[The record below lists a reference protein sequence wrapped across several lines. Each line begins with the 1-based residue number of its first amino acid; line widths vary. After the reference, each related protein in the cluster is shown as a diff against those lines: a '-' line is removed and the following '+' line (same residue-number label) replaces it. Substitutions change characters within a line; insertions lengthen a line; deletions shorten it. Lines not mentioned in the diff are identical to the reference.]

1 MTETHMREFVRSRS
15 CLLHRALWHA
25 AAAALLIGGAV
36 PCHGQSAPRLD
47 LGGTLEVGGEAE
59 RYLRMLQLSGG
70 MPASSWTLQPYIGGA
85 GWPSVPPAG
94 HPWSGRF
101 ARPDTATFIR
111 WLRPSVRTILNSSYP
126 VQEAVG
132 PVWAGRGAT
141 VSVQGGLAAR
151 FYRVTLQLAPVAF
164 VAQNAAFSLAP
175 NGETGR
181 FADGD
186 ARFPRTI
193 DYPQRFG
200 SASYGRLDLGTSSVD
215 LDLSRVAIGVSNAP
229 QRWGPAL
236 EYPLVLGPGAGG
248 FPHYY
253 IGTTTPLNLGIGRV
267 QGRLI
272 GGILSQSAFSAATPD
287 KAQRFASAAL
297 VTFSPRGI
305 DGLEVGFDRFF
316 ESSDGA
322 TVRRALLPISLS
334 KFTGS
339 SPSTSQNE
347 ANENQTASAFFRW
360 APPRGGLE
368 VYGEWYREDYSG
380 QLRTFFLNP
389 DDLSSFVLGFQRVF
403 EATPVRR
410 HVVRFEIVN
419 GELPASERLVR
430 NFTLPEPPYVHA
442 EVLQGHTQRGLLL
455 GSPEAYGGEGWRASV
470 DSYTPDGRRTFGI
483 ERALRFDWL
492 PTSTL
497 SAADTHPDVA
507 YSVRGEMLRFA
518 GSRDYGATLLA
529 TMDLNRNLE
538 PGNTTFNL
546 HAAFTVRGW

>member
-1 MTETHMREFVRSRS
+1 MTESHMREFVVSQSAFRQRVL
-15 CLLHRALWHA
+15 CHA
-25 AAAALLIGGAV
+25 AAAALLVCGAM
-36 PCHGQSAPRLD
+36 PCRGQSVPRLD
-47 LGGTLEVGGEAE
+47 LGGMLEVGGEAE
-59 RYLRMLQLSGG
+59 RYLRTLQLAGG

-85 GWPSVPPAG
+85 GWPTVPTAA

-101 ARPDTATFIR
+101 ARPDTASFIR

-141 VSVQGGLAAR
+141 VSVQGGIAAR
-151 FYRVTLQLAPVAF
+151 FYRVSLQLAPVAF

-175 NGETGR
+175 NGDTGR
-181 FADGD
+181 FVYGDG
-186 ARFPRTI
+186 RFPRNI

-200 SASYGRLDLGTSSVD
+200 SSSYGRVDLGTSSVD
-215 LDLSRVAIGVSNAP
+215 LDLWRVSIGVSNAP

-272 GGILSQSAFSAATPD
+272 GGILSQSAYSAATPD

-334 KFTGS
+334 KFSGS
-339 SPSTSQNE
+339 SPSASQNE

-360 APPRGGLE
+360 APPRSGLE

-389 DDLSSFVLGFQRVF
+389 DDLSSYVLGFQRVF
-403 EATPVRR
+403 EATPVLRR
-410 HVVRFEIVN
+410 VVRFEIVN
-419 GELPASERLVR
+419 GELAASERLVR
-430 NFTLPEPPYVHA
+430 DFSSPIPPYIHS
-442 EVLQGHTQRGLLL
+442 EVVQGHTQRGLLL
-455 GSPEAYGGEGWRASV
+455 GSAEAYGGEGWRASI
-470 DSYTPDGRRTFGI
+470 DSYTPDGRHTLGI
-483 ERALRFDWL
+483 ERALRLDWL
-492 PTSTL
+492 RRSAL
-497 SAADTHPDVA
+497 SAADTHPDVT
-507 YSVRGEMLRFA
+507 YSLRGEVLRFA

>member
-47 LGGTLEVGGEAE
+47 LGGEAE

-186 ARFPRTI
+186 A
-193 DYPQRFG
+193 
-200 SASYGRLDLGTSSVD
+200 
-215 LDLSRVAIGVSNAP
+215 
-229 QRWGPAL
+229 
-236 EYPLVLGPGAGG
+236 
-248 FPHYY
+248 
-253 IGTTTPLNLGIGRV
+253 
-267 QGRLI
+267 
-272 GGILSQSAFSAATPD
+272 
-287 KAQRFASAAL
+287 
-297 VTFSPRGI
+297 
-305 DGLEVGFDRFF
+305 
-316 ESSDGA
+316 
-322 TVRRALLPISLS
+322 LP
-334 KFTGS
+334 KRCG
-339 SPSTSQNE
+339 
-347 ANENQTASAFFRW
+347 
-360 APPRGGLE
+360 
-368 VYGEWYREDYSG
+368 
-380 QLRTFFLNP
+380 
-389 DDLSSFVLGFQRVF
+389 
-403 EATPVRR
+403 
-410 HVVRFEIVN
+410 
-419 GELPASERLVR
+419 
-430 NFTLPEPPYVHA
+430 
-442 EVLQGHTQRGLLL
+442 
-455 GSPEAYGGEGWRASV
+455 
-470 DSYTPDGRRTFGI
+470 
-483 ERALRFDWL
+483 
-492 PTSTL
+492 
-497 SAADTHPDVA
+497 
-507 YSVRGEMLRFA
+507 
-518 GSRDYGATLLA
+518 
-529 TMDLNRNLE
+529 
-538 PGNTTFNL
+538 
-546 HAAFTVRGW
+546 